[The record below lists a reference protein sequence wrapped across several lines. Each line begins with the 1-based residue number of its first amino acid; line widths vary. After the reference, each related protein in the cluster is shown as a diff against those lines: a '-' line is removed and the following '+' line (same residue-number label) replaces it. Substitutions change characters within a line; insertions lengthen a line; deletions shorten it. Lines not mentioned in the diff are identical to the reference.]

1 MDEKELREILKLLR
15 DAGMDPQLCDTM
27 LPHYLGKVN
36 CGVPL
41 ESSGDVEEMIP
52 IPKALLNW
60 GLQYFISA
68 QGDSMKDVGI
78 EEGDRLR
85 VDASRP
91 VKDGDVVVAYLD
103 REITVKT
110 LMSDEEGDRWLVPAN
125 DAYDAISLKDKAN
138 VKILGVVV
146 ANEKQPPRMKAAK
159 ALRAIKRAKTA
170 TYQPLR
176 EDVVD
181 GALKEIGSYVLLKR
195 HWISVYRPLKDRES
209 EVASSYETFCERVK
223 KVLPFHPNL
232 PTVRELQRMDVQ
244 SFSKPVRLWDRDDA
258 PVDGKRFEEYLDI
271 AKRFGVMLGKRQTK
285 TR

>member
-1 MDEKELREILKLLR
+1 MDEKELREILKLLEA
-15 DAGMDPQLCDTM
+15 AGWQPQLCDTM
-27 LPHYLGKVN
+27 LPHYLGKAN

-41 ESSGDVEEMIP
+41 ESCGDIEEMIP

-85 VDASRP
+85 VDASKP
-91 VKDGDVVVAYLD
+91 IQDGDVVVAYLD

-110 LMSDEEGDRWLVPAN
+110 LMSDEDGDRWLVPAN
-125 DAYDAISLKDKAN
+125 DAYDAISLKDKTN

-159 ALRAIKRAKTA
+159 ALKAIKRTKQQSI
-170 TYQPLR
+170 QPLQ
-176 EDVVD
+176 EEAVDV
-181 GALKEIGSYVLLKR
+181 ALQEIGSYVLLKR

-223 KVLPFHPNL
+223 KVLPKHPNL

-258 PVDGKRFEEYLDI
+258 PVDGKRFDEYLDI
-271 AKRFGVMLGKRQTK
+271 AKRFGVMLGKR
-285 TR
+285 